1 MSKIQNLTIPM
12 FITNKDTPHIIAQ
25 ANSGSGK
32 SAAFVIGACV
42 RACGCLCVVDGG
54 WVGDHSSIN
63 RLN

>member
-42 RACGCLCVVDGG
+42 RLSVRGRWRVGG
-54 WVGDHSSIN
+54 GLFVN
-63 RLN
+63 

>member
-1 MSKIQNLTIPM
+1 MPPHERTRQAIAELNLEEMSKIQNLTIPM

-42 RACGCLCVVDGG
+42 RAAVCA
-54 WVGDHSSIN
+54 
-63 RLN
+63 